1 MILPN
6 DITTL
11 KTGITENIGQRII
24 VKGSLGR
31 SKFFEKEAIIDKTYP
46 ILFILK
52 YDDEERNV
60 TFSYKDVLTGTV
72 ELNVFDGKEYSPI
85 IPPIEHMKQKKLI

>member
-11 KTGITENIGQRII
+11 KTGITENIGQKII

-31 SKFFEKEAIIDKTYP
+31 SKVFEKNATIEKAYP
-46 ILFILK
+46 NLFILK

-72 ELNVFDGKEYSPI
+72 ELNLFDGKEYSPI
-85 IPPIEHMKQKKLI
+85 IPPIEHMKKKKLV